1 MDTPKIDQLK
11 ETFLGFWNNLVQKSD
26 EEAIAGMGRERLVV
40 FIVSFILALCLWLMV
55 NLSRDYNLN
64 VELPIKLGSVPQD
77 KALVSELPKTA
88 TVSVMGEGW
97 KLINLYN
104 NPPSINVDVSDTE
117 VNLYDQVQQQM
128 NAMPDINVQ
137 KVQPLILNLKLEKSI
152 SKRVPIRSRVHLS
165 FDDQYDLVGGY
176 NLQPDSL
183 TITGAASLIKNIY
196 EWPTDSVNFEDVSS
210 NLSRVVKLKN
220 PGELIDLSRNE
231 VIYNAKVE
239 QFTEGDVKVD
249 IETRNLPQT
258 RSVSYSPS
266 SITVKFNI
274 PIDEYTNLKD
284 AKPFKAFVD
293 YSQIQN
299 DSTGFVAPQI
309 QQVADSTQYH
319 IDVRSFQPNRVAYF
333 IVLGNQ

>member
-1 MDTPKIDQLK
+1 METSIIDQLK
-11 ETFLGFWNNLVQKSD
+11 EKFFALWHNLVKKSD

-64 VELPIKLGSVPQD
+64 VELPIKLGSLPQD
-77 KALVSELPKTA
+77 KALVSQLPQTA
-88 TVSVMGEGW
+88 TVSVTGEGW
-97 KLINLYN
+97 KLISLYN

-137 KVQPLILNLKLEKSI
+137 KVQPLIINLKLENRE
-152 SKRVPIRSRVHLS
+152 SKRVPIRSRVHVT
-165 FDDQYDLVGGY
+165 FDDQYGLVGGH

-183 TITGAASLIKNIY
+183 TVSGAESLIRDIHD
-196 EWPTDSVNFEDVSS
+196 WPTDSISFEDVSG

-239 QFTEGDVKVD
+239 QFTEGEVKVD
-249 IETRNLPQT
+249 IETRDLPT
-258 RSVSYSPS
+258 GHSVNYSPS
-266 SITVKFNI
+266 SVSVKFNI
-274 PIDEYTNLKD
+274 PIDEYTNLDKTN
-284 AKPFKAFVD
+284 PFKAFVN
-293 YSQIQN
+293 YRQIEK
-299 DSTGFVAPQI
+299 DSTGFVAPKI
-309 QQVADSTQYH
+309 EQVADSTKYH
-319 IDVRSFQPNRVAYF
+319 IEIRSYQPRSVAYF
-333 IVLGNQ
+333 NVLGN